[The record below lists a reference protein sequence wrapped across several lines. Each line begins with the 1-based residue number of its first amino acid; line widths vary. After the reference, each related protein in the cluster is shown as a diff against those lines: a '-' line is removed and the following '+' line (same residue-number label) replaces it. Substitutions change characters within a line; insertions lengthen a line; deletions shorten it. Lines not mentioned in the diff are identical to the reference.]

1 MKVLGFLHR
10 RLNDEAVIFASLH
23 EDRGAGISVEL
34 HNINKLFKKI
44 QGDEKYITYKNCN
57 WIY

>member
-44 QGDEKYITYKNCN
+44 QVDEKYITYKNCN
-57 WIY
+57 